1 MKWRAD
7 HSYCH
12 TLASQ
17 LKWSPFTF
25 FPITDLTMQLSFN
38 GYSMYSW
45 SCSSLH
51 VSPPVSNI
59 VLFVSLSCVSC
70 QSACLYVCVCV
81 CLVIMFCVCALFYVL
96 VGDSFLSLQRT
107 WVTLYHKTHTVW
119 AYCAQIQL
127 ICLLDQLFTNR
138 LQMHVWKLIIRGWHV
153 AFSRIDL
160 TPYYAM
166 HSKHIFMDSICFWQ
180 WIAIK
185 HTHRRTS
192 HSTAHTRTV

>member
-1 MKWRAD
+1 MYDPTDWSIQMKWRAD

-51 VSPPVSNI
+51 VFPSRVKRCVICLPVLH
-59 VLFVSLSCVSC
+59 VLSVCMFICMCLCVF
-70 QSACLYVCVCV
+70 
-81 CLVIMFCVCALFYVL
+81 LVIMFCVCALFYVL
-96 VGDSFLSLQRT
+96 VGDSYLSLQRT

-119 AYCAQIQL
+119 AYCARIQL

-138 LQMHVWKLIIRGWHV
+138 LQMHVWKLIIRGRHV
-153 AFSRIDL
+153 AF
-160 TPYYAM
+160 
-166 HSKHIFMDSICFWQ
+166 Q
-180 WIAIK
+180 
-185 HTHRRTS
+185 
-192 HSTAHTRTV
+192 